1 MNGGRNEKIYKSQCL
16 LYLQISF
23 LTYIKTLTMKA
34 VLSADLVGFTKLDP
48 RRAHEVIGKLKA
60 FIDEIEGQQIKSNVA
75 YNFQIKR
82 GDSIQGQINDV
93 SRALEIGLLFKA
105 AVTQM
110 ALGSQIRRRHP
121 DIDIRLAI
129 GLGEIEEA
137 NSGLVNEAFGEAYV
151 NSGRTLDRMKKE
163 RRLFSIKTPVAEW
176 DRELDTQCRL
186 LEAVLSGWNIASA
199 ELIYWLIMGYT
210 EIEIA
215 KKLNISQSAVNQRK
229 KRAGW
234 SGIEAMNT
242 RFKELTRNS

>member
-1 MNGGRNEKIYKSQCL
+1 
-16 LYLQISF
+16 
-23 LTYIKTLTMKA
+23 MKA

-48 RRAHEVIGKLKA
+48 LRAHEVIGELKS
-60 FIDEIEGQQIKSNVA
+60 FISEIEGQQIKSNVA
-75 YNFQIKR
+75 FNFQIRR

-93 SRALEIGLLFKA
+93 TRAFEISLLLKS

-121 DIDIRLAI
+121 DMDIRLAI

-137 NSGLVNEAFGEAYV
+137 DSGLVNEAFGEAYV

-163 RRLFSIKTPVAEW
+163 RRLFAIKTPMPEW

-186 LEAVLSGWNIASA
+186 LEVVLSGWNIASA
-199 ELIYWLIMGYT
+199 EVTFWMLKGYT
-210 EIEIA
+210 EMEIA
-215 KKLNISQSAVNQRK
+215 DKLNISQSAVNQRK
-229 KRAGW
+229 KKAGW

>member
-1 MNGGRNEKIYKSQCL
+1 
-16 LYLQISF
+16 
-23 LTYIKTLTMKA
+23 MKA

-48 RRAHEVIGKLKA
+48 LRAHEVIGELKA
-60 FIDEIEGQQIKSNVA
+60 FIVEIEGQQIKSNVA
-75 YNFQIKR
+75 FNFQIRR

-137 NSGLVNEAFGEAYV
+137 DSGLVNEAFGEAYV

-163 RRLFSIKTPVAEW
+163 RRLFAIKTPVAEW

-186 LEAVLSGWNIASA
+186 LEVVLSGWNIASA
-199 ELIYWLIMGYT
+199 ELTYWLLKGYT
-210 EIEIA
+210 EMEIA
-215 KKLNISQSAVNQRK
+215 EKLNISQSAVNQRK
-229 KRAGW
+229 KKAGW

-242 RFKELTRNS
+242 RFKELTRIS

>member
-1 MNGGRNEKIYKSQCL
+1 
-16 LYLQISF
+16 
-23 LTYIKTLTMKA
+23 MKA

-48 RRAHEVIGKLKA
+48 RRAHEVIGELKA
-60 FIDEIEGQQIKSNVA
+60 FIDEIESQQIKSNVA
-75 YNFQIKR
+75 FNFQIRR

-137 NSGLVNEAFGEAYV
+137 DSGLVNEAFGEAYV

-163 RRLFSIKTPVAEW
+163 RRLFAIKTPVAEW

-186 LEAVLSGWNIASA
+186 LEVVLSGWNIASA
-199 ELIYWLIMGYT
+199 ELTYWLLKGYT
-210 EIEIA
+210 EMEIA
-215 KKLNISQSAVNQRK
+215 EKLNISQSAVNQRK
-229 KRAGW
+229 KKAGW